1 MDGGSTAAY
10 RHLFL
15 AACPG
20 AWLLGTALDLAA
32 LRAFAVAGAALL
44 LCAFWLSR
52 RRLRFL
58 AVRRELYPSAFE
70 GDAVAVPLVLEN
82 RGRGAVH
89 LVEMADAFGPG
100 VAHRQLLL
108 EPGPLHGRRQ
118 RRLTYRTFCSRSWGV
133 YTVGPLS
140 LGTADPMGLF
150 QARRSLLL
158 VEPFAVYP
166 QIHPVGGMER
176 RGGRP
181 SAASQPTTR
190 DWPGQS
196 LAYLGVR
203 DYRPGDEMRRIHW
216 RATARRGSPVVKE
229 YEVDLVPYFSL
240 FLDLARAH
248 RAGTGRKST
257 LDYLVRTA
265 ASLLAAAS
273 RRGDTLQVFAE
284 GRAPLFVPPGQGDL
298 HLARGLYEL
307 IRSRQEGSVSLFEL
321 ALRHRLEL
329 PEGSTA
335 ALLLGTISFDDADLE
350 EVLEALRARRV
361 EPLVVLV
368 DSHSFIPIDR
378 RALPR
383 DQAWERTRHLLALLR
398 GHGVAATVLSSEDD
412 LEDALG
418 QADFLGEPAPA

>member
-1 MDGGSTAAY
+1 MDGGATAAY
-10 RHLFL
+10 RRFL
-15 AACPG
+15 LGAVPA
-20 AWLLGTALDLAA
+20 AWLVGAALDLAA
-32 LRAFAVAGAALL
+32 LKALAVAGVALL
-44 LCAFWLSR
+44 VCALWLAR
-52 RRLRFL
+52 RPLRFL

-82 RGRGAVH
+82 RGRRAAY
-89 LVEMADAFGPG
+89 LVELADAFGPG

-108 EPGPLHGRRQ
+108 EPGPLHGRRR

-140 LGTADPMGLF
+140 LGTADPLGLF
-150 QARRSLLL
+150 QARRFLLL

-166 QIHPVGGMER
+166 QLHPVAGMER
-176 RGGRP
+176 LGGRP
-181 SAASQPTTR
+181 SAAPQPTTR
-190 DWPGQS
+190 ERPGQS

-203 DYRPGDEMRRIHW
+203 DYRPGDEQRRIHW

-240 FLDLARAH
+240 FLDLERAH

-257 LDYLVRTA
+257 LDYIVRTA
-265 ASLLAAAS
+265 ASLLASAS
-273 RRGDTLQVFAE
+273 RRGDTVQVFAE

-307 IRSRQEGSVSLFEL
+307 IRSRQEGSMPLFEL
-321 ALRHRLEL
+321 ALRHRVEL

-335 ALLLGTISFDDADLE
+335 ALLLGTISFEDAELE

-368 DSHSFIPIDR
+368 DVHSFIPIDR

-383 DQAWERTRHLLALLR
+383 DEARKRARHLLALLR
-398 GHGVAATVLSSEDD
+398 GHGVAATVLSSEVELEEALARAD
-412 LEDALG
+412 LFE
-418 QADFLGEPAPA
+418 EPA